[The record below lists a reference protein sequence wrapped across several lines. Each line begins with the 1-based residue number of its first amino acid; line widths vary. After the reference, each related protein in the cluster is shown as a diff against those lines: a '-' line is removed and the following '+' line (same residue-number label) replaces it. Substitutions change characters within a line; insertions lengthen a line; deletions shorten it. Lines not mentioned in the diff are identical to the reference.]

1 MTEAQSF
8 LADIENFLVRTGM
21 TPAAFGK
28 RTANDGKFV
37 DRLRRGGTVTLSTA
51 ERIRKWIAVN
61 ETPKERRR
69 RVA

>member
-1 MTEAQSF
+1 MSEAQSF
-8 LADIENFLVRTGM
+8 LVEIEKFLVRTGM

-37 DRLRRGGTVTLSTA
+37 DRLRRGGQVTLGTA
-51 ERIRKWIAVN
+51 ERIREFIAGYEV
-61 ETPKERRR
+61 PRERRR